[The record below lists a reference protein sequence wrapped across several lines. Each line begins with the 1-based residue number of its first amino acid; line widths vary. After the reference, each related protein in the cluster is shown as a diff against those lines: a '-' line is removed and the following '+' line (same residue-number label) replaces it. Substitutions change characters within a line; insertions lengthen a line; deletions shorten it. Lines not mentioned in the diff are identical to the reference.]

1 MGTKTVRN
9 ALLAAGATAMA
20 LGALPAAAQEAQEKT
35 LKWAHVYE
43 ASEPYHT
50 CAVAAHDQLM
60 QATDQRYGIEVFP
73 ASSLGKEVDINEGLG
88 LGTVDIIYTGQLF
101 AGRAYGPIAIGGAP
115 YMFRDYEHW
124 DQFRNSDLFD
134 ELSQGYT
141 DATGNHIQAMTYYGD
156 RHVTSNK
163 PITEPADME
172 GMKIRVPN
180 APLYMMFPEAVGAN
194 PTPIAF
200 AEVYLA
206 LQQGTVDAQENPL
219 PTIQAKKFYE
229 VQSDINL
236 TGHITDAL
244 LTIVGGPTWNS
255 MDEAD
260 QEALAQVL
268 DDAAVCATDQIIQ
281 QEEELVQ
288 WFRDQGVNVNE
299 VDRGPFIEA
308 TRKLHNGEMASWD
321 QETYDRLQAIGQGES

>member
-1 MGTKTVRN
+1 MKTLTHAIALAGTAAA
-9 ALLAAGATAMA
+9 ALSVGTA
-20 LGALPAAAQEAQEKT
+20 PAFAQEADT
-35 LKWAHVYE
+35 VLKFAHVYE
-43 ASEPYHT
+43 SSEPYHT
-50 CAVAAHDQLM
+50 CAVAAGDDLVA
-60 QATDQRYGIEVFP
+60 ATDGRYGIEVYP

-124 DQFRNSDLFD
+124 DAYRHSDLFK

-141 DATGNHIQAMTYYGD
+141 DATGNHIVAMTYYGN

-163 PITEPADME
+163 PITKPEDMQ
-172 GMKIRVPN
+172 GLKIRVPN

-219 PTIQAKKFYE
+219 PTIKAKKFYE
-229 VQSDINL
+229 VQSNINL

-244 LTIVGGPTWNS
+244 LTIVGGPTWDS

-260 QEALAQVL
+260 RSALIKVL
-268 DDAAVCATDQIIQ
+268 EDTAACATDQIIE
-281 QEEELVQ
+281 QENELVA
-288 WFRDQGVNVNE
+288 WFRDQGVQVNE

-308 TRKLHNGEMASWD
+308 VKKMHNGEMASWD
-321 QETYDRLQAIGQGES
+321 RETYDRLQAIGQ

>member
-1 MGTKTVRN
+1 MKIKTKFALGVSTVAMMG
-9 ALLAAGATAMA
+9 LLPAMA
-20 LGALPAAAQEAQEKT
+20 AAETK

-43 ASEPYHT
+43 TSEPYHT
-50 CAVAAHDQLM
+50 CAVAANDLLM
-60 QATDQRYGIEVFP
+60 TATDGRYGIEVFP

-88 LGTVDIIYTGQLF
+88 FGTVDIIYTGQLF
-101 AGRAYGPIAIGGAP
+101 AGRSYGPISIGGAP
-115 YMFRDYEHW
+115 FMFRDYDHW
-124 DQFRNSDLFD
+124 DNYRNSDLFA

-141 DATGNHIQAMTYYGD
+141 DATGNHITAMTYYGA
-156 RHVTSNK
+156 RHVTSNT
-163 PITEPADME
+163 PVLAPEDMD

-194 PTPIAF
+194 PAPIAF

-229 VQSDINL
+229 VQENINL

-244 LTIVGGPTWNS
+244 LTIVGGPAWDG

-260 QEALAQVL
+260 REALSAVTTQT
-268 DDAAVCATDQIIQ
+268 AVCATDAIIKA
-281 QEEELVQ
+281 EGELAE
-288 WFRDQGVNVNE
+288 WFRGEGVTVNE

-308 TRKLHNGEMASWD
+308 VKKLHNGEAATWD
-321 QETYDRLQAIGQGES
+321 QATYDRLQAIQ